1 MSIFKKKKSRILLI
15 LFIVGIVVFVFF
27 GVLIYNV
34 VSDNNLSKLLF
45 LSESDLLFYFLSN
58 VDYLRSVNLIIDKNI
73 KELLKQ
79 LKVLEKFKDIE
90 FIVIFKIE
98 VKFEEIIIF
107 FKVEEVK
114 LVELVFILEFFRIIF
129 EIRNYKFDIFVL
141 VERIEKVIIF
151 GVEVNVIVLVCF
163 DRLVLE
169 RD

>member
-27 GVLIYNV
+27 GVLIYNA

-90 FIVIFKIE
+90 FIVVFKIE

>member
-15 LFIVGIVVFVFF
+15 FFIVGIVVFVFF

-45 LSESDLLFYFLSN
+45 LSESDFLFYFLSN

-79 LKVLEKFKDIE
+79 LKVLEKFEDIE

-114 LVELVFILEFFRIIF
+114 LVELVFIFKFFRIIF
-129 EIRNYKFDIFVL
+129 EILNYKFDVIFL
-141 VERIEKVIIF
+141 I
-151 GVEVNVIVLVCF
+151 
-163 DRLVLE
+163 
-169 RD
+169 

>member
-15 LFIVGIVVFVFF
+15 LFLVGIVVFVFF

-79 LKVLEKFKDIE
+79 LKVLEKFEDIE

-98 VKFEEIIIF
+98 IKLEEIIIF

-114 LVELVFILEFFRIIF
+114 LVELVFIFEFFRIIF
-129 EIRNYKFDIFVL
+129 EILNYKFDVIFL
-141 VERIEKVIIF
+141 I
-151 GVEVNVIVLVCF
+151 
-163 DRLVLE
+163 
-169 RD
+169 

>member
-15 LFIVGIVVFVFF
+15 SFIVGIVVFVFF

-45 LSESDLLFYFLSN
+45 LSESDSLFYFLSN

-79 LKVLEKFKDIE
+79 LKVLEKFEDIE

-98 VKFEEIIIF
+98 IKFEEIIIL

-114 LVELVFILEFFRIIF
+114 LVELVFIFEFFRIIF
-129 EIRNYKFDIFVL
+129 EILNYKFDVIFL
-141 VERIEKVIIF
+141 I
-151 GVEVNVIVLVCF
+151 
-163 DRLVLE
+163 
-169 RD
+169 

>member
-45 LSESDLLFYFLSN
+45 LNESDLLFYFLSN

-79 LKVLEKFKDIE
+79 LKVLEKFEDIE

-98 VKFEEIIIF
+98 VKFEEIINF

-114 LVELVFILEFFRIIF
+114 LVELVFIFEFFRIIF
-129 EIRNYKFDIFVL
+129 EILNYKFDVIFL
-141 VERIEKVIIF
+141 I
-151 GVEVNVIVLVCF
+151 
-163 DRLVLE
+163 
-169 RD
+169 